1 MMLFQL
7 GTACAHCEWSKVPF
21 AAQDLSSCD
30 NLNSFWQLH
39 NVKWA
44 GAKLIVAPPAPRRN
58 GNVNGGKWWKA
69 FANDW
74 SALIGN
80 SCSAQRRHSGRI
92 TVRRPWRTIHCDTC
106 YQCRRRQGDTH
117 THKHT
122 HTHRERD
129 TDNTQTCGEHLKGLN
144 KLFISGVGFWR
155 RQNAMAGGREKKR
168 ERGDRVGKR
177 GNSQANIC
185 EKPPN
190 SSRGAGTWNVLN
202 ATLRVT
208 FAECECHFA
217 CCSFHSPTLATLLY
231 AVLSLPLSLCLV
243 HTCCVSFWLDTL
255 KICFF
260 ISFSTAQ
267 PVTVHLGKRND
278 SWHM

>member
-1 MMLFQL
+1 MISQL
-7 GTACAHCEWSKVPF
+7 GTAWAHSEWSKIPF

-44 GAKLIVAPPAPRRN
+44 GAKLIVAPSQRRNGN

-80 SCSAQRRHSGRI
+80 RCSAQRRHSGRI
-92 TVRRPWRTIHCDTC
+92 TVRRPWRTIHSDTC
-106 YQCRRRQGDTH
+106 YQCRRRQKDTPH
-117 THKHT
+117 TQ
-122 HTHRERD
+122 THRERD

-155 RQNAMAGGREKKR
+155 HQNGWRVAESEKDRETDIVWKR
-168 ERGDRVGKR
+168 S
-177 GNSQANIC
+177 NSQANIC

-208 FAECECHFA
+208 FAECEWHFA

-231 AVLSLPLSLCLV
+231 AALSLSLSFTRAVCL
-243 HTCCVSFWLDTL
+243 SD
-255 KICFF
+255 
-260 ISFSTAQ
+260 
-267 PVTVHLGKRND
+267 
-278 SWHM
+278 

>member
-7 GTACAHCEWSKVPF
+7 GTAWAYCEWSKVPF

-44 GAKLIVAPPAPRRN
+44 GAKLIVAPPVPTPEWECQRWQMVK
-58 GNVNGGKWWKA
+58 GFCKWLKCTHWEQLLGAKTTLRTHYGEEA
-69 FANDW
+69 MEN
-74 SALIGN
+74 
-80 SCSAQRRHSGRI
+80 HSLWYMLPMQTQTGR
-92 TVRRPWRTIHCDTC
+92 
-106 YQCRRRQGDTH
+106 
-117 THKHT
+117 HKHT
-122 HTHRERD
+122 HTLRERD
-129 TDNTQTCGEHLKGLN
+129 TNNTQTCGEHLKGLN

-231 AVLSLPLSLCLV
+231 AVLSLPLSLSVPLTRAVCL
-243 HTCCVSFWLDTL
+243 SD
-255 KICFF
+255 
-260 ISFSTAQ
+260 
-267 PVTVHLGKRND
+267 
-278 SWHM
+278 

>member
-1 MMLFQL
+1 MSRSKTNCGPPCPHAGMGMSTVANGERLLQMTEVHSL
-7 GTACAHCEWSKVPF
+7 GTV
-21 AAQDLSSCD
+21 
-30 NLNSFWQLH
+30 
-39 NVKWA
+39 
-44 GAKLIVAPPAPRRN
+44 PRRKDDTQDALRW
-58 GNVNGGKWWKA
+58 GGHGEP
-69 FANDW
+69 F
-74 SALIGN
+74 
-80 SCSAQRRHSGRI
+80 
-92 TVRRPWRTIHCDTC
+92 TVIHATNADADRET
-106 YQCRRRQGDTH
+106 
-117 THKHT
+117 HT

-129 TDNTQTCGEHLKGLN
+129 TNNTQTCGEHLKGLN

-231 AVLSLPLSLCLV
+231 AVLSLPLSLSLSRSHV
-243 HTCCVSFWLDTL
+243 LCVFLTRHVKNMLFHKLFHRTTRHS
-255 KICFF
+255 
-260 ISFSTAQ
+260 
-267 PVTVHLGKRND
+267 PLG
-278 SWHM
+278 